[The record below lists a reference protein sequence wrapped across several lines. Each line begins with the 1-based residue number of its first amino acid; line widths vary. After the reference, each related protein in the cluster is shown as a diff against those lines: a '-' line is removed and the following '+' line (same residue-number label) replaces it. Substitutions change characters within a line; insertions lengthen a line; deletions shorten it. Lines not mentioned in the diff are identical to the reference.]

1 MAGLKVDKFPGADEL
16 CPRLLW
22 ETREDI
28 AGALNQIFNA
38 SLATGE
44 VANEWRTVNVVLL
57 LKKDFRDKPG
67 NSRPVSLMSV
77 VGKLLEKLLKESI
90 YLCLTR
96 QDLIRDSQQG
106 FVRGWSCLT
115 KLIEPFEEVAQL

>member
-1 MAGLKVDKFPGADEL
+1 MEALAGLKVDKSPGVDEL

-44 VANEWRTVNVVLL
+44 AADEWRTINVVPPF
-57 LKKDFRDKPG
+57 KKDFRDKPG
-67 NSRPVSLMSV
+67 NYSEPHVSDRETIGETSEGEHLSP
-77 VGKLLEKLLKESI
+77 LDEARL
-90 YLCLTR
+90 
-96 QDLIRDSQQG
+96 DQG
-106 FVRGWSCLT
+106 
-115 KLIEPFEEVAQL
+115 